1 MKNIHLGKI
10 KGTKVILADKIRGI
24 DTILEEG
31 TLPKT
36 GSQDLLVVAEQICSV
51 MILMDH
57 PSSLI
62 GTVGGLRE
70 MTVIGRVLK
79 ILMDRL
85 GNHMVMAEGPEETTV
100 MDHPGSL
107 MGMVGGLEEMTAI
120 GRDLKILMDHLNDH
134 IVMVEGPVEAT
145 AMDHPGSLMGMI
157 EDLKEM
163 TVDGRDL
170 KTGRIAQDG

>member
-1 MKNIHLGKI
+1 MKNIHSGKI
-10 KGTKVILADKIRGI
+10 KGTNVIYPDKIRGI

-31 TLPKT
+31 TSPKT
-36 GSQDLLVVAEQICSV
+36 ESQDLLAVAKQICSV

-85 GNHMVMAEGPEETTV
+85 GNHMVMAFNI
-100 MDHPGSL
+100 
-107 MGMVGGLEEMTAI
+107 AI
-120 GRDLKILMDHLNDH
+120 FAKFDLDSPVYFNLFLNNN
-134 IVMVEGPVEAT
+134 PLFF
-145 AMDHPGSLMGMI
+145 SS
-157 EDLKEM
+157 
-163 TVDGRDL
+163 
-170 KTGRIAQDG
+170 